1 MTNFEGMDFN
11 SWTPSVFEKAE
22 ERLLKAGFEVT
33 PMRKSV
39 WLSNE
44 INAEVYLK
52 FENLLEGGSF
62 KVRGATHYL
71 YCHKEKFG
79 SFPSKVITASGGNH
93 GIAVAVACYKFNIPC
108 IVFIPTNSI
117 NEKKRAVLSEY
128 NVELKVDGSCWQEAN
143 QIAQDLTDQLNKEG
157 ENACYIHPFLHPW
170 IIQGASTLAVEIV
183 KKIPNPDI
191 IIASLGG
198 GGMIAGIIT
207 YLNSLNGSHK
217 IEVGSAETNGADYY
231 YQSLQAGKLITL
243 DKITSIASTLGAST
257 GSPETYKLFT
267 ENVKYPMIVT
277 DAEAV
282 GALWDLL
289 EHERILVEPSCSASV
304 AALKKYKHH
313 FEGKKV
319 VIVICG
325 GNVSLKECIEWKEK
339 YLTTQ

>member
-1 MTNFEGMDFN
+1 MSDTLDFSN
-11 SWTPSVFEKAE
+11 WTSSVFENAE
-22 ERLLKAGFEVT
+22 KRLLNAGFEVT

-39 WLSNE
+39 WLSNA

-52 FENLLEGGSF
+52 FENLHEGGSF

-71 YCHKEKFG
+71 HCYKEVHG
-79 SFPSKVITASGGNH
+79 SFPTKVITASGGNH

-108 IVFIPTNSI
+108 TVFIPTNSI
-117 NEKKRAVLSEY
+117 NDKKRAVLAEY

-143 QIAQDLTDQLNKEG
+143 QIAQDLTDQLVKDG
-157 ENACYIHPFLHPW
+157 KNACYIHPFLHPW
-170 IIQGASTLAVEIV
+170 VIQGASTLAVEIV
-183 KKIPNPDI
+183 KKLENPDV

-198 GGMIAGIIT
+198 GGMIAGIIS
-207 YLNSLNGSHK
+207 YLNSLNSKHS
-217 IEVGSAETNGADYY
+217 IEVGSAETTGADYY
-231 YQSLQAGKLITL
+231 YQSVQAGKLITL

-267 ENVKYPMIVT
+267 DGVKYPMVVT

-282 GALWDLL
+282 ASLWDLL

-304 AALKKYKHH
+304 AALMKYKHH

-319 VIVICG
+319 VLVICG
-325 GNVSLKECIEWKEK
+325 GNVSLKECIDWKEK
-339 YLTTQ
+339 YLSS